1 MFNWLILC
9 RGNGKRMMNNDN
21 ITESKKDIVKKGFRN
36 YGAQIKNVLFSG
48 VIMSVIAVIV
58 WFLLS
63 RTVKSVGAAILI
75 ATVTLIVLNMLIFL
89 ILKSVRRKW
98 EIFTTAVLALLTAVF
113 LFSVTV
119 YVLAPTQLFYPHHDE
134 ESYTELKTRSGTE
147 ELTVITEKHNIS
159 GWMLHNEED
168 SAPLVLYFCGNGET
182 ASRRMLNIL
191 DKGALKT
198 FKGCNIAIF
207 DYPGYGKSDGSPS
220 EKTLKEFGLAAFDAL
235 AKRDDVD
242 PDNIII
248 FGYSIGTGVADYVAS
263 KRDPAGLILMAPY
276 SNGYDLY
283 NGFMNIFHGPMRI
296 LVAFR
301 MESIRFAESVSI
313 SPLILASESDEMVF
327 YSSSVRLSQVFPFGC
342 TLKTLE
348 NTGHNDFW
356 GSKIAQKYIEEYLT
370 EVNAQ

>member
-1 MFNWLILC
+1 
-9 RGNGKRMMNNDN
+9 MMIDNN
-21 ITESKKDIVKKGFRN
+21 ITELKKDNVKKGLRN
-36 YGAQIKNVLFSG
+36 YGAQIKNVLFAG
-48 VIMSVIAVIV
+48 AIMSVIAVFV

-63 RTVKSVGAAILI
+63 KTVNSVGVAILI
-75 ATVTLIVLNMLIFL
+75 AAITLIVFNMLIL
-89 ILKSVRRKW
+89 LLLKSVSRKW
-98 EIFTTAVLALLTAVF
+98 KIFSTAVLALLSTVL

-119 YVLAPTQLFYPHHDE
+119 YVLAPTQLFYPHVDE
-134 ESYTELKTRSGTE
+134 ESYAELKTRSGTE

-191 DKGALKT
+191 DNGTLKT

-207 DYPGYGKSDGSPS
+207 DYPGYGKTDGSPS
-220 EKTLKEFGLAAFDAL
+220 EKALKEFGLAVFDAL
-235 AKRDDVD
+235 ALREDVD

-248 FGYSIGTGVADYVAS
+248 LGYSIGTGAADYVAS

-313 SPLILASESDEMVF
+313 SPLILASESDEMVY
-327 YSSSVRLSQVFPFGC
+327 YSSSVRLSQAFPFGC

-348 NTGHNDFW
+348 NTGHNEFW
-356 GSKIAQKYIEEYLT
+356 GSKIVLKYIEEYLT
-370 EVNAQ
+370 EVNAR